1 MAKRFH
7 SGFISDLGVEYDVEV
22 WDSSF
27 GGASTAFTLDG
38 RGFQLSYEGSTSEIY
53 SPLMP
58 SSCTF
63 SMQIESANETAINT
77 FITDL
82 LTANEKRFQVKI
94 TTGASPS
101 IHWFGNILN
110 DISRQQ
116 DTSPSYFE
124 VQAVCGIGAL
134 KDVDYNNA
142 GIAYT
147 GTATLMQHIVT
158 ALGKI
163 GTLDTFFTAGTAAI
177 TTISNWYEDS
187 HTTGSAEDLLTK
199 TRLKHAAFFKIDDN
213 GVYTYQSAYDVL
225 KYIAQRFG
233 YVIKISDGR
242 FRIEQI
248 SERDNT
254 TIRERYYDKDGAYLS
269 NTTINHN
276 ITLNQTTLA
285 RLTNGTFDWYPALR
299 EVTETYNHRTRTNH
313 LAGASWSNASAP
325 LFTGN
330 FDINVA
336 GNTTL
341 QLSGIHSRT
350 LSILTG
356 YVDGSNIVGVW
367 GLTLSVGS
375 YYLKRDIAQILNGN
389 ITYTSTEWVNYPS
402 QYKIVYNYAAYNF
415 PAIGQSVTLPGTIP
429 LTTPGLPAGG
439 AITAKI
445 EYLNHRKLSNGN
457 IVDNTTI
464 SVTWSFSNMN
474 LQVYTN
480 GNPND
485 ISDKTQYKATGP
497 ATGNTSKLDFENIL
511 GDGVDTNSVGKLE
524 VQDSGGFWTDSSQ
537 WRVGTSGSY
546 LGLSDLFLR
555 EILGLQKTNT
565 RRYSGTLRGATIK
578 AHSKISFD
586 GNGWMMT
593 RATYSANTDEWTGTW
608 FAISRDITFLTNQS
622 PSHIIPA
629 QGHLPTI
636 IQSTPI
642 MVPPNTSAAVGNAL
656 SSATVKTAITS
667 GGPVTSVAVN
677 ETLAANAFSAG
688 DILAIVNTQTGAT
701 MNLTVTADV
710 TAGATSVSVFGYAT
724 DDFPEGSPIIYLPQ
738 NVTIQGGGSGS
749 TSTAPLS
756 LGDLLEWFGQLTQLD
771 ETLSLDWPLQV
782 NDIVIETN
790 AAAGDGLTAG
800 LRFDTT
806 GIQLYISTSTTPVAK
821 LLPDGTWE
829 LRTHPNAGNGS
840 TAGIVISKSG
850 GVLVYGATSVTPQAG
865 FGVAGSF
872 LARVDFLIETS
883 ENAGNGST
891 AGIRWDTTNGFKAYK
906 NALGGS
912 TPTVSIPVAGT
923 WEFRTNGNTGS
934 TASGVILGSDS
945 GILAFKSTSTTP
957 TFHLKHTGQLTFN
970 HNGHP
975 TVEAG
980 IFYVNNGL
988 IWLDQDGSGSKV
1000 HPQYGHLRNFNI
1012 IGLLTNWTTGWK
1024 DVFWR
1029 VTSEYAGLEIYR
1041 IGYSVGDTAGSG
1053 SGSNVALVKHQNA
1066 AGTVTTTVG
1075 TMTCDTTGI
1084 ANIVTASNLI
1094 TLAQGDL
1101 IYFEVSTIKSTP
1113 AKGLIADLYFRKA

>member
-7 SGFISDLGVEYDVEV
+7 SGFTSDLGVEYDVEI

-27 GGASTAFTLDG
+27 GGASTAFTVDA
-38 RGFQLSYEGSTSEIY
+38 RGFDLSYEGSTSEIY
-53 SPLMP
+53 TPLKP
-58 SSCTF
+58 SACTF
-63 SMQIESANETAINT
+63 AMRIESANETAINS

-82 LTANEKRFQVKI
+82 LTATEKRFQVKI

-101 IHWFGNILN
+101 VYWFGNILN

-124 VQAVCGIGAL
+124 VQATCGIGAL
-134 KDVDYNNA
+134 SEVDYNDA
-142 GIAYT
+142 GTAYT
-147 GTATLMQHIVT
+147 GTATLMEHLVT

-163 GTLDTFFTAGTAAI
+163 GTLSTFFTAGNTAI
-177 TTISNWYEDS
+177 TTVSNWYEDS
-187 HTTGSAEDLLTK
+187 HTTGSAEDLLMK
-199 TRLKHAAFFKIDDN
+199 TRVKHAVFFKIDDN

-225 KYIAQRFG
+225 KYIALRYG
-233 YVIKISDGR
+233 YVIKLSDGV

-254 TIRERYYDKDGAYLS
+254 IVRERYYDLDGAYIS

-276 ITLNQTTLA
+276 VTLNQAALA

-299 EVTETYNHRTRTNH
+299 EVTETYSHRSQYNYA
-313 LAGASWSNASAP
+313 AGATFTDVLHSA
-325 LFTGN
+325 FTSPYTLEAGN
-330 FDINVA
+330 
-336 GNTTL
+336 NTTL
-341 QLSGIHSRT
+341 QLSAVHSRT
-350 LSILTG
+350 IELLAG
-356 YVDGSNIVGVW
+356 YNAGNNVIAIWGITIKVG
-367 GLTLSVGS
+367 T
-375 YYLKRDIAQILNGN
+375 YYLTRQANVQNNTVVYTTPTWTTSPGQYRVAFDYGLSYPTYPDNPVVTVGGQLGISTPVIPESGQVTIDFDYLYHVRLSDGAQ
-389 ITYTSTEWVNYPS
+389 VDS
-402 QYKIVYNYAAYNF
+402 QYIDV
-415 PAIGQSVTLPGTIP
+415 
-429 LTTPGLPAGG
+429 
-439 AITAKI
+439 
-445 EYLNHRKLSNGN
+445 E
-457 IVDNTTI
+457 
-464 SVTWSFSNMN
+464 WSFGSLN
-474 LQVYTN
+474 LQGFAN
-480 GNPND
+480 GNPAEVSNTV
-485 ISDKTQYKATGP
+485 KYKATGP
-497 ATGNTSKLDFENIL
+497 ATGNTSKLDFENIM
-511 GDGVDTNSVGKLE
+511 GDGVNIHSLGRLQVFDGSVWS
-524 VQDSGGFWTDSSQ
+524 DSGQ
-537 WRVGTSGSY
+537 WRVGTTGTY
-546 LGLSDLFLR
+546 LNISDLFLR

-565 RRYSGTLRGATIK
+565 RRYNGTLRGATIK
-578 AHSKISFD
+578 AHSKVVFD
-586 GNGWMMT
+586 GNGWLMG
-593 RATYSANTDEWTGTW
+593 RAQFTANNDTWSGTW
-608 FAISRDITFLTNQS
+608 FAVSRDITFLTNQS
-622 PSHIIPA
+622 PSHILPA

-642 MVPPNTSAAVGNAL
+642 QVPPNTTAAVGNAL
-656 SSATVKTAITS
+656 SSATVRTAITS
-667 GGPVTSVAVN
+667 GGPVTSVDVN
-677 ETLAANAFSAG
+677 ETLAGNAFSAG

-710 TAGATSVSVFGYAT
+710 TAGATSVSVTGYAT
-724 DDFPEGSPIIYLPQ
+724 SDFPEGSPVIYLPQ
-738 NVTIQGGGSGS
+738 NVTIQGPGGGNSS
-749 TSTAPLS
+749 TTPLS
-756 LGDLLEWFGQLTQLD
+756 LGDLLAWFGQLTQLD
-771 ETLSLDWPLQV
+771 ETLSLEFPLQV
-782 NDIVIETN
+782 DNIVVETDEST
-790 AAAGDGLTAG
+790 GDGLTAG
-800 LRFDTT
+800 FRFDED
-806 GIQLYISTSTTPVAK
+806 GLQLYVSTSTTPVVK

-865 FGVAGSF
+865 FGTNGSF

-891 AGIRWDTTNGFKAYK
+891 AGIRWDTTNGFRAYK
-906 NALGGS
+906 NASGGA

-923 WEFRTNGNTGS
+923 WELRTNGNTGV

-945 GILAFKSTSTTP
+945 GIRAFKSNSTTP
-957 TFHLKHTGQLTFN
+957 AFYLKHTGQLVFN
-970 HNGHP
+970 YNGHP
-975 TVEAG
+975 AVEAG
-980 IFYVNNGL
+980 LFYVNNGL

-1041 IGYSVGDTAGSG
+1041 IGYSVGDSAGSG
-1053 SGSNVALVKHQNA
+1053 SGSNVAFVRHQNA

-1101 IYFEVSTIKSTP
+1101 IYFEVSSVKSTP